1 MYLVPVRWCGVSTL
15 HRNATGSRMHPLLL
29 DMSILKRVVA
39 APVTE
44 SAAAAVAARVPP
56 AAPAVPTPVPTAS
69 ELFKRA
75 GPLQQGHMVKPYS
88 AWTSSHD
95 YGRVGTPSTGAGWR
109 QTRLQVLPASSDD
122 AASRAR
128 VSAALTE
135 FAEANFGAECREL
148 HGDFFG
154 AAT

>member
-1 MYLVPVRWCGVSTL
+1 MPPADDREASVEPNVVRELNCHAAKTLSTRV
-15 HRNATGSRMHPLLL
+15 HRHGARLIFAEGGRDILGPIGCDAPSRMAFE
-29 DMSILKRVVA
+29 KV
-39 APVTE
+39 
-44 SAAAAVAARVPP
+44 AAAV
-56 AAPAVPTPVPTAS
+56 
-69 ELFKRA
+69 
-75 GPLQQGHMVKPYS
+75 G
-88 AWTSSHD
+88 
-95 YGRVGTPSTGAGWR
+95 TGAKRWAGWLEGGGER
-109 QTRLQVLPASSDD
+109 AAAGDD